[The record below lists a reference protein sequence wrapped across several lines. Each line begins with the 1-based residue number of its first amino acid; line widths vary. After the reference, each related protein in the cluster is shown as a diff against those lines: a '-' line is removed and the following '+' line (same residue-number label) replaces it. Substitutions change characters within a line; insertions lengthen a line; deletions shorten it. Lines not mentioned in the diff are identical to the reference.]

1 MVLMLNSQSLDTML
15 VIVWENSTKL
25 IRIKYIVVIIYSSI
39 APVPDNKERG
49 VFNA

>member
-1 MVLMLNSQSLDTML
+1 MLNSQSLDTIL
-15 VIVWENSTKL
+15 AILARENSTKL

-39 APVPDNKERG
+39 APVLDNKERG

>member
-1 MVLMLNSQSLDTML
+1 MLDPQSLDTML
-15 VIVWENSTKL
+15 VIVARENSTKL